1 MLNDAC
7 NLMAAC
13 GSLDPIFVLPV
24 SSTLARAAR
33 VRLRRRALAGRKTGT
48 GSAAISSPVRRA
60 ARRADIVGFR
70 KTSLLRMIMSTGNTP
85 LDASSGNYSS
95 LEEIRRKATRPLV
108 VFPEC
113 TTSNG
118 RGLLR
123 FAEVFRG
130 RAVPVKGYKVFVL
143 CVSGTYVRPVLWI
156 WSSTRLQLRSAQGFV
171 SDAVSFHSVGA
182 ESAPPCVFSGVNLG
196 TFDYVN
202 SSASPGRVTWF
213 TIVHGKRS
221 RDWRCRGRHT
231 LGRLRQP
238 DLPAR

>member
-1 MLNDAC
+1 MLNDAH

-24 SSTLARAAR
+24 SSTLVEQHDASPETR
-33 VRLRRRALAGRKTGT
+33 VAGRKTGT

-95 LEEIRRKATRPLV
+95 LEEIRRKASRPLV

-123 FAEVFRG
+123 FAEVFRD
-130 RAVPVKGYKVFVL
+130 RVVPVKGYKVFIM
-143 CVSGTYVRPVLWI
+143 CIRYVCAPRLMDLEFDTISVTIRP
-156 WSSTRLQLRSAQGFV
+156 RSC
-171 SDAVSFHSVGA
+171 
-182 ESAPPCVFSGVNLG
+182 P
-196 TFDYVN
+196 
-202 SSASPGRVTWF
+202 
-213 TIVHGKRS
+213 
-221 RDWRCRGRHT
+221 RHCPIPF
-231 LGRLRQP
+231 RR
-238 DLPAR
+238 R